1 MALIDPGSAAAL
13 LALAGTIFNSVATMR
28 VANRNANVTN
38 ANQAE
43 ARRDARIDNLE
54 KQLDGARAALA
65 EARERHMA
73 TVERLMDE
81 EEALRD
87 RHAEALAEARARV
100 DELRVQVMALRA
112 ELLHRGINPD
122 RLLGEPVAA

>member
-65 EARERHMA
+65 DTAP
-73 TVERLMDE
+73 
-81 EEALRD
+81 
-87 RHAEALAEARARV
+87 
-100 DELRVQVMALRA
+100 
-112 ELLHRGINPD
+112 I
-122 RLLGEPVAA
+122 AA